1 MIRISLSSLA
11 LAAVLAASAAT
22 PAASQ
27 TLKNTDQ
34 PVSCDCSN
42 CSAEHCQGTGGTY
55 AIAFVGGWGSSA
67 TAGTGFTTQPVAV
80 DPNNPNV
87 VYVGGSRR

>member
-11 LAAVLAASAAT
+11 LAATLALGAAT
-22 PAASQ
+22 PAASE
-27 TLKNTDQ
+27 TLKGDNQTF
-34 PVSCDCSN
+34 CDCSN
-42 CSAEHCQGTGGTY
+42 CSAEHCQPRTPSNQFT
-55 AIAFVGGWGSSA
+55 IVFVGSM
-67 TAGTGFTTQPVAV
+67 TPAGTGFTTQPVAV